1 MEDKLVS
8 LLGYLKRMAM
18 IKDYEVFEDGKVG
31 LSFHVPVFRL
41 SHYEDFFA
49 AFGYRVVE
57 VRVEVMDGGEIYIL
71 LEEV

>member
-57 VRVEVMDGGEIYIL
+57 VRVEVKDGGEIYIL